1 MGSQAWHRQLAPH
14 ELDAM
19 WAEMNTASSAPKAAA
34 PPPPKRAAVAATAG
48 ATAPPPL
55 DVNKLL
61 AELQSAEK
69 PKMKTETV
77 KFAGVDVEVVV
88 KDRKAGGKPEN
99 VKNIIDQLKGCVAV
113 VARGCVFWLIHVWC
127 CVVV

>member
-1 MGSQAWHRQLAPH
+1 MARLFTLCGRQLAPD
-14 ELDAM
+14 ELEAM
-19 WAEMNTASSAPKAAA
+19 WADMNGSGAASKVAPL
-34 PPPPKRAAVAATAG
+34 PPPKRAAVALSG
-48 ATAPPPL
+48 APAPPAL

-88 KDRKAGGKPEN
+88 KDRKAPGGKPEN
-99 VKNIIDQLKGCVAV
+99 VKNIIDQLKGCVIARLRALQ
-113 VARGCVFWLIHVWC
+113 VARILLTF
-127 CVVV
+127 